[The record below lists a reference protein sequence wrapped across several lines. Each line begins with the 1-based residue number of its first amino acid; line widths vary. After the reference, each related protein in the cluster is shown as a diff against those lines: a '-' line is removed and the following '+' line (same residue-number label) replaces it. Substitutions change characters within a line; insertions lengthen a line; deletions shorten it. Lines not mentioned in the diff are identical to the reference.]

1 METTSV
7 PTPNGKSRFTAPVIA
22 GVTLA
27 AALVGGNIYFAS
39 RTNDLQGELHGLKT
53 TMSTELTA
61 VQEKARATDAQR
73 EQTLAEMQRQL
84 EATEQKSQKVAQQA
98 SASARKYS
106 DQLAR
111 KVSEQQQQQLQKS
124 SAELQQQLSAQIG
137 EVKQSATEIDNKVGG
152 IATDVTTV
160 KTDVAS
166 TRSELEKTIGELR
179 SVRGDLGLQSG
190 LIATNSKE
198 LDALR
203 SLGERNYVEFQLPKT
218 KAPQKVG
225 DVAMQ
230 LKKWDTKRNRF
241 TIELVADD
249 KKVEKKDRTVNEPV
263 QFYTSNARI
272 PYEIVVNEVRRDM
285 IIGYLAM
292 PKVKTARN

>member
-7 PTPNGKSRFTAPVIA
+7 PTSNGKPRFTAPLIA
-22 GVTLA
+22 GVTLG
-27 AALVGGNIYFAS
+27 AALVGGNIYFAT
-39 RTNDLQGELHGLKT
+39 RTNDLQSELHGMKT
-53 TMSTELTA
+53 TMTSELTH
-61 VQEKARATDAQR
+61 VQESARTANAQR
-73 EQTLAEMQRQL
+73 DQSLVELQKQL
-84 EATEQKSQKVAQQA
+84 EAAEQKAQKAAMQS
-98 SASARKYS
+98 SAAARKYS

-111 KVSEQQQQQLQKS
+111 KASEQHKVELEKS
-124 SAELQQQLSAQIG
+124 TADLQQQLSSQIG
-137 EVKQSATEIDNKVGG
+137 EVKQSATEIDTKVGG

-166 TRSELEKTIGELR
+166 TRSELEKTINDLR
-179 SVRGDLGLQSG
+179 SVRGDLGIQSG
-190 LIATNSKE
+190 LVATNAKE

-203 SLGERNYVEFQLPKT
+203 SLGERSYVEFQLPKT
-218 KAPQKVG
+218 KGPQKVG

-263 QFYTSNARI
+263 QFYTANARQ